1 MDYLYF
7 VIGLLLL
14 VGSGEVLVKG
24 AVGISY
30 WFKISP
36 LVVGMTIVSFGTS
49 APELLVSLQAALGG
63 NPDIS
68 IGNVIGSNVANLALV
83 LGLTAIIFPI
93 VVDVNS
99 IRMDWPSMMLATIL
113 LFLFIYDNKLERWEG
128 AILFT
133 GLLVF
138 NVYIIRKSRKKTKRE
153 TSVDEQ
159 NLGKSK
165 IWLNVVLI
173 IAGSAGLV
181 FGSDLFVDGAVGIAK
196 RFGVSDL
203 VIGTTVVAFG
213 TSVPELITSTIAA
226 FRKQTDISIG
236 NLIGSNLFNIAAILG
251 ITSLVTDIP
260 VNEKVISFDIWWV
273 LGISAIV
280 LPMMLLRRKI
290 TRVKGLILVSCY
302 VFYIYFA
309 IYQ

>member
-1 MDYLYF
+1 MDYFYF
-7 VIGLLLL
+7 VIGLVLL
-14 VGSGEVLVKG
+14 VGSGEVLVRG

-99 IRMDWPSMMLATIL
+99 IKMDWPSMMLATIL

-128 AILFT
+128 AILFV

-138 NVYIIRKSRKKTKRE
+138 NVYIIRKSRKQTKSE
-153 TSVDEQ
+153 SVDEQ
-159 NLGKSK
+159 NVGKSAV
-165 IWLNVVLI
+165 WLNVILI
-173 IAGSAGLV
+173 VAGSVGLV

-260 VNEKVISFDIWWV
+260 VNEKVVSFDIWWV
-273 LGISAIV
+273 LGISALV

-290 TRVKGLILVSCY
+290 TRIKGLILVSCY
-302 VFYIYFA
+302 VVYIYFA